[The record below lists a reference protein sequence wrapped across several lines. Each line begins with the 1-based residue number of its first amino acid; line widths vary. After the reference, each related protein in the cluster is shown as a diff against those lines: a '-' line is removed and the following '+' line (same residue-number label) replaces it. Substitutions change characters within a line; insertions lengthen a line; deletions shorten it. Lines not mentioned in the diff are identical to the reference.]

1 MLNWDTNDQKELGHA
16 PNNKIK
22 NNNWENSDEFVEV
35 GSR

>member
-1 MLNWDTNDQKELGHA
+1 MLNWDTNDQKELA
-16 PNNKIK
+16 PNNTIK